1 MNGFQIEPA
10 SLKLIDFPR
19 GQIPT
24 VASVLSWGIGS
35 HLPKDQHPKRTG
47 WHEQTYLADEREI
60 DIQLQAFGV
69 GH

>member
-10 SLKLIDFPR
+10 SLKLIDSPR
-19 GQIPT
+19 GQIPM

-35 HLPKDQHPKRTG
+35 HLPNDQHPKRTG

-60 DIQLQAFGV
+60 DIRLQAFGV